1 MRDKQIIYKNPVL
14 PYLLILPEL
23 VIILLFFFWPAA
35 QAFYQSFLREDPFG
49 LNSTFIWFDN
59 YRDVLTDP
67 FYLSS
72 LKTTVLFTFWI
83 TLFSMSIGLILAWLV
98 FQLRERDTYQAFII
112 WPYAL
117 APAVTGVIWYFIF
130 NPTLG
135 VLPWILSLFS
145 VEWDPRLLGKQA
157 FLMVTIAL
165 SWKQISYNFLFYLA
179 GLEGIPKSYT
189 EAAMVA
195 GATRRQIFSLI
206 IRPLLAPTT
215 FFLLTMNML
224 YTLFDSFG
232 AIHNLTHGGPN
243 HATENL
249 VYKVYADGFIGLN
262 LGGSSAQSVI
272 IMVMAVG
279 LTLFQFQFTNRRGG
293 A

>member
-1 MRDKQIIYKNPVL
+1 MRDKQIIYKNRIL
-14 PYLLILPEL
+14 PYLLILPEFI
-23 VIILLFFFWPAA
+23 IILLFFFWPAA

-49 LNSTFIWFDN
+49 LSSTFIWFEN
-59 YRDVLTDP
+59 YRNVLGDS
-67 FYLSS
+67 FYLLS
-72 LKTTVLFTFWI
+72 LRTTVLFSFWI
-83 TLFSMSIGLILAWLV
+83 TLLSMASGLALAWLV
-98 FQLRERDTYQAFII
+98 FQLKKREMYQTFII

-117 APAVTGVIWYFIF
+117 APAVTGVIWFFIF

-135 VLPWILSLFS
+135 VLPWFLSLFGLG
-145 VEWDPRLLGKQA
+145 WDPKLLGDQA
-157 FLMVTIAL
+157 FLMVIIAL

-195 GATRRQIFSLI
+195 GASRKQIFFLI

-232 AIHNLTHGGPN
+232 AIHNLTQGGPN

-262 LGGSSAQSVI
+262 LGSSSAQSVI
-272 IMVMAVG
+272 IMVMAIG
-279 LTLFQFQFTNRRGG
+279 LTLFQFKFTDKGG
-293 A
+293 RT

>member
-1 MRDKQIIYKNPVL
+1 MRDKQIIYKSPVL

-49 LNSTFIWFDN
+49 LSSTFIWFEN
-59 YRDVLTDP
+59 YRYVLTDP

-72 LKTTVLFTFWI
+72 LKTTFFFTLWVTLFTMV
-83 TLFSMSIGLILAWLV
+83 SGLGLAWLV
-98 FQLRERDTYQAFII
+98 FQLKERETYQTFII

-117 APAVTGVIWYFIF
+117 APAVVGVIWYFIF

-135 VLPWILSLFS
+135 VLPWVLSLFGGN
-145 VEWDPRLLGKQA
+145 WDPKLLGKQA
-157 FLMVTIAL
+157 VLMVVIAL

-195 GATRRQIFSLI
+195 GASRSQIFFLI

-232 AIHNLTHGGPN
+232 TIHNLTHGGPN

-262 LGGSSAQSVI
+262 LGASSAQSVI
-272 IMVMAVG
+272 IMVMAVA
-279 LTLFQFQFTNRRGG
+279 LTLFQFKFTDKGG
-293 A
+293 RA